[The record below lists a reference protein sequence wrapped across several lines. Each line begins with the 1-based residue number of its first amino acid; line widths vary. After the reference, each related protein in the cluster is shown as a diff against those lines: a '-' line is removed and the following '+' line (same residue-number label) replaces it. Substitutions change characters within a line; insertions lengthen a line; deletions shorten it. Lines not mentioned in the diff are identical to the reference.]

1 MNNNNCFKEFWT
13 EAKVIKL
20 DKKTKEL
27 ECFQEQIKRGQKM
40 QRILVEAAHLIDFL
54 DLRIK
59 TNDNLNK

>member
-40 QRILVEAAHLIDFL
+40 EKNLGGSCLLIDFL
-54 DLRIK
+54 DSRKRQIAMII
-59 TNDNLNK
+59 